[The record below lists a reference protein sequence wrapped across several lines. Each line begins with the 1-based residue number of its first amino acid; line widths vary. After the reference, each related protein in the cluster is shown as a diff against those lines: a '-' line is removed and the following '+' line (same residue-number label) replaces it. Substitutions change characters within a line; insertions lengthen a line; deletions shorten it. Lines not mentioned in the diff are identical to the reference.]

1 MFRLCFL
8 VFMHHISTNVKS
20 SAKLS
25 HFPCLW
31 CFCVTE
37 EKNLKH
43 FTCFPFLSWHYHD
56 IVKWNYL
63 VMCILEIS
71 LFLAANCSFLLLNY
85 CRRCQC
91 VKICIFKILL
101 SWFCIECDTIARL
114 IFSLFHIFKQI
125 MQMQHICLHFILM
138 YNNRVLLVNI
148 VRSQINL
155 NYFLSVHSMMFQII
169 RVLYIIYSVVR
180 YDKI

>member
-43 FTCFPFLSWHYHD
+43 FSCFLFLSWHCHD

-101 SWFCIECDTIARL
+101 SCFCIECDTIVHL
-114 IFSLFHIFKQI
+114 IFSLFLIFKHI
-125 MQMQHICLHFILM
+125 LQMQQICLHLKLK
-138 YNNRVLLVNI
+138 YHNRMI
-148 VRSQINL
+148 SMNL
-155 NYFLSVHSMMFQII
+155 SAHWMMFQII

-180 YDKI
+180 YDKV

>member
-1 MFRLCFL
+1 MFMVFLC
-8 VFMHHISTNVKS
+8 HTK
-20 SAKLS
+20 
-25 HFPCLW
+25 
-31 CFCVTE
+31 

-43 FTCFPFLSWHYHD
+43 FSCFLFLSWHCHD

-101 SWFCIECDTIARL
+101 SCFCIECDTIVHL
-114 IFSLFHIFKQI
+114 IFSLFLIFKHI
-125 MQMQHICLHFILM
+125 LQMQQICLHLKLK
-138 YNNRVLLVNI
+138 YNNRMV
-148 VRSQINL
+148 SINQVIKRFPFGSL
-155 NYFLSVHSMMFQII
+155 NDVSNHKSV
-169 RVLYIIYSVVR
+169 IYHLQR
-180 YDKI
+180 CTLW